1 MRNIALATASVAG
14 VFQGIRIG
22 RNAIEQADNIGKVAD
37 ALGFTVEGLQEYR
50 FAAQQTG
57 IEQRTFDLAAQRL
70 TRRLGEAANGF
81 GEARDALRF
90 LNIDLRDSEGNIR
103 STEDVLGD
111 VAEAFE
117 TIENPAERL
126 RLAFKLFDS
135 EGARL
140 VNTLGR
146 GREALDAYREQAR
159 DLGVVLSEDV
169 VRRAEEVNDQL
180 NILGLQVRTSLGEGV
195 ISATQNLDRLAF
207 AGSAIAAIFG
217 GRLVAGIVASTQ
229 ALIANVSAQRASLTQ
244 SLASAAADARLA
256 RSRLSLAMLHT
267 AEAAGRPA
275 RLAAL
280 ARESQARAAL
290 AVATQTQANAQA
302 NLVRATTAAGLDC
315 PDSGRRYWFPGR
327 AYRRCHH
334 GSDTGLNRMGIVG

>member
-1 MRNIALATASVAG
+1 MSANIRVGGARVDFTADDRRYQAAVNRVGRSNRRLGQSYDRLGRQAARQNRTLNAVTGRLRNIALATASVAG

-22 RNAIEQADNIGKVAD
+22 RSAIEQADNIGKVAD

-117 TIENPAERL
+117 TNENPAERL

-159 DLGVVLSEDV
+159 DLGMSCWTEDV
-169 VRRAEEVNDQL
+169 
-180 NILGLQVRTSLGEGV
+180 
-195 ISATQNLDRLAF
+195 
-207 AGSAIAAIFG
+207 
-217 GRLVAGIVASTQ
+217 
-229 ALIANVSAQRASLTQ
+229 
-244 SLASAAADARLA
+244 
-256 RSRLSLAMLHT
+256 
-267 AEAAGRPA
+267 
-275 RLAAL
+275 
-280 ARESQARAAL
+280 SQAR
-290 AVATQTQANAQA
+290 
-302 NLVRATTAAGLDC
+302 
-315 PDSGRRYWFPGR
+315 
-327 AYRRCHH
+327 
-334 GSDTGLNRMGIVG
+334 